1 MPPMHRPNLVT
12 VMAKATSPTARAS
25 PGHSAEQEALHTSI
39 SARLSSTSSISVSED
54 LEAGPLMCN
63 TERAPWPAPLATLMA
78 LQLGWGLWL
87 MPAVY
92 AK

>member
-1 MPPMHRPNLVT
+1 MTGRIYTLV
-12 VMAKATSPTARAS
+12 PLQ
-25 PGHSAEQEALHTSI
+25 GSALC
-39 SARLSSTSSISVSED
+39 RLSTTSSVSISED
-54 LEAGPLMCN
+54 LESGALMSSSA
-63 TERAPWPAPLATLMA
+63 ERASWPVTLATLMA

>member
-1 MPPMHRPNLVT
+1 MHRPNLVT

-25 PGHSAEQEALHTSI
+25 PGHSAEQEALHTS
-39 SARLSSTSSISVSED
+39 SSSRLSATSSVSED
-54 LEAGPLMCN
+54 LEAGPLMCS
-63 TERAPWPAPLATLMA
+63 TERAPWPATLATLMA

>member
-1 MPPMHRPNLVT
+1 MLIAFPLHVY
-12 VMAKATSPTARAS
+12 
-25 PGHSAEQEALHTSI
+25 SAEQETLQQSN
-39 SARLSSTSSISVSED
+39 SCRLSATDSISED
-54 LEAGPLMCN
+54 LEAGAPLMVSGA
-63 TERAPWPAPLATLMA
+63 ERAPWPVTLATLMA

>member
-1 MPPMHRPNLVT
+1 MAKHRPNLVA
-12 VMAKATSPTARAS
+12 VMAKATSPTARWS
-25 PGHSAEQEALHTSI
+25 PGHSAEQEALQQ
-39 SARLSSTSSISVSED
+39 SASGRLYSSSSVSED
-54 LEAGPLMCN
+54 LEAGTMASSA
-63 TERAPWPAPLATLMA
+63 EKASWPVTLATLMA

>member
-1 MPPMHRPNLVT
+1 MSLHEDLFPVY
-12 VMAKATSPTARAS
+12 VSS
-25 PGHSAEQEALHTSI
+25 SEQEALQQTTSC
-39 SARLSSTSSISVSED
+39 RLSTTSSISED
-54 LEAGPLMCN
+54 LEAGAPLMASG
-63 TERAPWPAPLATLMA
+63 TERAPWPVTLATLMA

>member
-1 MPPMHRPNLVT
+1 VSLHEDLF
-12 VMAKATSPTARAS
+12 SLYIS
-25 PGHSAEQEALHTSI
+25 SSEQEALQQT
-39 SARLSSTSSISVSED
+39 TSSISED
-54 LEAGPLMCN
+54 LEAGAPLMASGA
-63 TERAPWPAPLATLMA
+63 ERAPWPVTLATLMA

>member
-1 MPPMHRPNLVT
+1 MLICF
-12 VMAKATSPTARAS
+12 SLDIS
-25 PGHSAEQEALHTSI
+25 SAEQEALQQTS
-39 SARLSSTSSISVSED
+39 SCRLSATSSISED
-54 LEAGPLMCN
+54 LEAGAPLMASGS
-63 TERAPWPAPLATLMA
+63 ERAPWPVTLATLMA